1 MSKSVTFSFSTSA
14 HFPAATH
21 SSTNATSTAV
31 KPKIKS
37 SEPNPSNYVKI
48 ETQSTPQVKGTIEP
62 TVAPSL
68 NGDNSSQSLCT
79 AGFIERQAPVKLSSS
94 VQAET
99 GQLKMENGTHS
110 MPVGFRGTIKHFEKK
125 CQSPAEKMKSHSPP
139 VNACTIA
146 EKMRQQFNHKIHE
159 HVQSVNCEQATLHE
173 HLLKLEDEIKL
184 ANKGKSALEKA
195 INDIRKGMSVNQ
207 QSISA
212 QQKKRRDEVCILKR
226 FLTLIFYL
234 LIFS

>member
-1 MSKSVTFSFSTSA
+1 MSKSVTFSFSNSA
-14 HFPAATH
+14 PFPAKSAPTH
-21 SSTNATSTAV
+21 SSVSTAV
-31 KPKIKS
+31 KPTTMKIKS
-37 SEPNPSNYVKI
+37 SEPTPSNYVKI
-48 ETQSTPQVKGTIEP
+48 ETQSAPQVQKERIELAV
-62 TVAPSL
+62 TPSHAL
-68 NGDNSSQSLCT
+68 NGDNSSST
-79 AGFIERQAPVKLSSS
+79 AGFVERQVQMKPSSS

-125 CQSPAEKMKSHSPP
+125 SQPAPAEKIKSHSPP

-146 EKMRQQFNHKIHE
+146 EKMRQQFNHQIHE

-173 HLLKLEDEIKL
+173 HLIKLEDEIKL

-212 QQKKRRDEVCILKR
+212 QQKKRRDEVCFLKT
-226 FLTLIFYL
+226 FVK
-234 LIFS
+234 